1 MNDRK
6 LSGYLKTLVSS
17 GGLKC
22 LVHMVTDIR
31 ETPRTTGDMLGT
43 CVIRF
48 PKLYVDH
55 FPILS
60 AADLIRFCQSMTSL
74 VFGIVDVVVVRCEG
88 ILIDLLQEIVRQ
100 AAEYFQRVATR
111 KLDILQNKLP
121 RELCAEILNQIIVD
135 EWQDHCTS
143 FHRWVIDSWRIIPG
157 PRLSMQQYFMMSKPA
172 ILL

>member
-1 MNDRK
+1 MNDPK

-31 ETPRTTGDMLGT
+31 ETPRTTGNMLGT
-43 CVIRF
+43 CLIRF

-60 AADLIRFCQSMTSL
+60 ADDLIRFCQTMTSL
-74 VFGIVDVVVVRCEG
+74 VFGIVDVVQCED

-100 AAEYFQRVATR
+100 AAEYFRRVATR
-111 KLDILQNKLP
+111 KLTILQNKLP

-135 EWQDHCTS
+135 DWQDHCTS
-143 FHRWVIDSWRIIPG
+143 FHRWVIDSRRIIPG